1 MRTPEV
7 EAAMHYIG
15 KDHVMGPEEYLF
27 FSTARVLAAEVERLE
42 NANAELVAET
52 HRWSAADKDSTRQ
65 RDEQRRGLLQRAETA
80 EARLAELERQMQH
93 HPSVAQF
100 RIAELEAQNA
110 RLREGLDAVA
120 TMPEYD
126 QDDAH
131 RLRNIAKVEL
141 AETGEAK

>member
-1 MRTPEV
+1 MQKRNEQDSRAVQAIQDRPV
-7 EAAMHYIG
+7 LPAMLREGRRRNSPGRPRSKAKG
-15 KDHVMGPEEYLF
+15 KDRSLI
-27 FSTARVLAAEVERLE
+27 AAF
-42 NANAELVAET
+42 A
-52 HRWSAADKDSTRQ
+52 
-65 RDEQRRGLLQRAETA
+65 A
-80 EARLAELERQMQH
+80 EARIAELERQMQH